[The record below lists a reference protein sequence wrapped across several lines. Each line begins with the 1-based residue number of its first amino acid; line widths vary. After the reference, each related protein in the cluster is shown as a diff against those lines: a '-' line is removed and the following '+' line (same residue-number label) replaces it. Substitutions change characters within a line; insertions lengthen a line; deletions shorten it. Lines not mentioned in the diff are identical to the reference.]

1 MVLTSRVIELREW
14 DKRDGIMIYGSF
26 CMLQH
31 LKWWFKPEQMIWQGP
46 GVVQGGAKIRQNQS
60 KSMVLTRLKIRIGE
74 GVKRNGIIIYW
85 HRDSL
90 TERHIDECKVCCND
104 TWTYQHKDGQTSH
117 RRIINHYNQH
127 FVFFFAYPIALW
139 SLIATKQR
147 LIESCRFHHRLAFLK

>member
-14 DKRDGIMIYGSF
+14 DKRGGIMIYGSF

-74 GVKRNGIIIYW
+74 GVKRNGIIIYAYFCMLRHLKW
-85 HRDSL
+85 WFKPEQMIWQGPGVVQGGAKIRQNQSKSMVL
-90 TERHIDECKVCCND
+90 TRLKIRIGERVKGMGSWYMDL
-104 TWTYQHKDGQTSH
+104 
-117 RRIINHYNQH
+117 
-127 FVFFFAYPIALW
+127 FACFN
-139 SLIATKQR
+139 T
-147 LIESCRFHHRLAFLK
+147 

>member
-1 MVLTSRVIELREW
+1 
-14 DKRDGIMIYGSF
+14 
-26 CMLQH
+26 MLQH

-46 GVVQGGAKIRQNQS
+46 GDVQGGTKIRQNQS

-90 TERHIDECKVCCND
+90 TERHIDECKVCCNV

-127 FVFFFAYPIALW
+127 FAFFWEGTKTVCSTSQRIRLLW
-139 SLIATKQR
+139 SLLYPKLTSGLKRKLYTSKNESIICQR
-147 LIESCRFHHRLAFLK
+147 KI